1 MPETMLHGFRTS
13 AIVDTLSSV
22 LVKPLY
28 SLILSHFFYSIYLAR
43 GKNSFR
49 ASR

>member
-22 LVKPLY
+22 LVKLTY
-28 SLILSHFFYSIYLAR
+28 SLILFRCVFFFIA
-43 GKNSFR
+43 FI
-49 ASR
+49 